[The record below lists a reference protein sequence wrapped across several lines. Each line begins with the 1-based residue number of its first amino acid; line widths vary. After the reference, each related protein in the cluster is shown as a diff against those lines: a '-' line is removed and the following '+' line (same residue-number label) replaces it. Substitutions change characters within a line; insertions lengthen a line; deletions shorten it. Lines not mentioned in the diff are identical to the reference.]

1 MNVLCDGDACII
13 SGTSQAM
20 QGVLERLA
28 PHRRN
33 AMSVR
38 KTTFGE
44 IWQGL
49 EMGGAYAFDQQAY
62 EVFRPLAGRA
72 GRALAEEDFSD
83 AGPTGLHFVRV
94 SRYDEPDRRSE
105 SQPPSDVW
113 MDGQGLHAL
122 VPGETPSQEVLDEM
136 TRRYQQEIRNSP
148 LWQQMVDEFGTE
160 QAEHL
165 LKDFRAQV
173 R

>member
-13 SGTSQAM
+13 TGIPEGM

-28 PHRRN
+28 PRRRN

-72 GRALAEEDFSD
+72 GRPLAEEDVSD
-83 AGPTGLHFVRV
+83 PGPTGLHFVRV
-94 SRYDEPDRRSE
+94 VRCAEPERSHK
-105 SQPPSDVW
+105 SQPPADVW
-113 MDGQGLHAL
+113 LDDQGLHAV

>member
-13 SGTSQAM
+13 TGTSQGM

-28 PHRRN
+28 PRRRN

-49 EMGGAYAFDQQAY
+49 EMGGAYALDQQAF

-72 GRALAEEDFSD
+72 GRPLAEEDFSN

-94 SRYDEPDRRSE
+94 GRYAEPDRCSK

-113 MDGQGLHAL
+113 MDDQGLHTL
-122 VPGETPSQEVLDEM
+122 VSGETPSQDVLDEM
-136 TRRYQQEIRNSP
+136 TRRFQQGIRSSP
-148 LWQQMVDEFGTE
+148 LWQQMVDEFG
-160 QAEHL
+160 AEEAERL